1 MRQGEMLDEQARFR
15 LNSFNRRPAA
25 RGQLLGR
32 HPEMQPI

>member
-1 MRQGEMLDEQARFR
+1 MLDEQARFR

-32 HPEMQPI
+32 YSEMQSI